1 MNENRREI
9 LRIATTMT
17 VVCALAAAL
26 LGAAFV
32 ATHRYREVADRRSE
46 RRAILDLL
54 QLDTSATVLE
64 IRQFLAPGRREVV
77 YRTAPLGGIGQ
88 REIVFGLDGR
98 RVSSG
103 AVATGEPERGVA
115 PGARGSAARA
125 GGAPDARTA
134 AGRDP
139 DRGLVPL
146 GRMFAATR
154 LGSPAGFVVEG
165 ESRGYKN
172 RIRFFVALTPGFD
185 IAGVR
190 VVEHEED
197 PGLGAEVA
205 TPAFQGQY
213 LGRAADELEALT
225 VTKDPMP
232 EDWRAAL
239 ATFGRT
245 PAATWRDRFA
255 PLLARERGKPIYAVT
270 GATISSRA
278 LTDGVRE
285 TVDHFRRRWELLAPE
300 LGGPS

>member
-1 MNENRREI
+1 VNGNRNEV

-17 VVCALAAAL
+17 VVCALAGAL

-32 ATHRYREVADRRSE
+32 ATHRYREVADRRTE

-54 QLDTSATVLE
+54 QLDTSATVIE
-64 IRQFLAPGRREVV
+64 IRQLLSPGRREVV
-77 YRTAPLGGIGQ
+77 YRTAPLGGSAE

-98 RVSSG
+98 L
-103 AVATGEPERGVA
+103 VAAGPVA
-115 PGARGSAARA
+115 APAGGRAQRA
-125 GGAPDARTA
+125 GAPA
-134 AGRDP
+134 ASRVD
-139 DRGLVPL
+139 DLVPL
-146 GRMFAATR
+146 GRMFAASR
-154 LGSPAGFVVEG
+154 LGVPAGFVVEG

-172 RIRFFVALTPGFD
+172 RIRFFVALSPAFD

-213 LGRAADELEALT
+213 LGRAAADLEALA

-245 PAATWRDRFA
+245 PATAWRERHA
-255 PLLARERGKPIYAVT
+255 AILARERLKPIYAVT

-285 TVDHFRRRWELLAPE
+285 TVDHFRRRWELLAPQ
-300 LGGPS
+300 LRGPS